1 MLNLLVSRCASGKT
15 RFLQDL
21 YLKSSEKSVFNMIP
35 YEVYEDD
42 YINETVLRTV
52 DRVLELDNL
61 NIGRDNKLEMYL
73 GEEHSSAFITL
84 LKYIVK
90 TQDSLFLDDPEAGLT
105 HRERLLMAEVLNAV
119 GSIQNVWVATH
130 SNDICLATNANYYN
144 VKNDGSLEKIEY
156 EDTDC
161 I

>member
-1 MLNLLVSRCASGKT
+1 
-15 RFLQDL
+15 
-21 YLKSSEKSVFNMIP
+21 
-35 YEVYEDD
+35 
-42 YINETVLRTV
+42 
-52 DRVLELDNL
+52 
-61 NIGRDNKLEMYL
+61 
-73 GEEHSSAFITL
+73 
-84 LKYIVK
+84 
-90 TQDSLFLDDPEAGLT
+90 
-105 HRERLLMAEVLNAV
+105 MAEVLNAV